1 MYSSKPKIQI
11 KMKELQP
18 INQHVLLEIE
28 ATEEKTAS
36 GIIIPDTAKEKP
48 QFAKVLAISGIEDPE
63 ISVGDVVFYKNFSGT
78 ELEYNGKEYLMM
90 PYADILGRIVE
101 TDEI

>member
-1 MYSSKPKIQI
+1 
-11 KMKELQP
+11 MKELQP
-18 INQHVLLEIE
+18 INQHVLLELE

-48 QFAKVLAISGIEDPE
+48 QYAKVLAISGIEDPE

-78 ELEYNGKEYLMM
+78 ELEFDGKEYLMM

>member
-1 MYSSKPKIQI
+1 MR
-11 KMKELQP
+11 ELQP

-28 ATEEKTAS
+28 SQKEETTAS

-48 QFAKVLAISGIEDPE
+48 QFAKVVALSGIEKPE

-78 ELEYNGKEYLMM
+78 ELEYEGKTFLMM
-90 PYADILGRIVE
+90 PYADILGKVVE
-101 TDEI
+101 TDQI

>member
-1 MYSSKPKIQI
+1 
-11 KMKELQP
+11 MKELQP

-28 ATEEKTAS
+28 ASEEKTAS

-78 ELEYNGKEYLMM
+78 ELEFDGKEYLMM

-101 TDEI
+101 TDKI

>member
-1 MYSSKPKIQI
+1 
-11 KMKELQP
+11 MKELQP

-28 ATEEKTAS
+28 AKEEKTAS
-36 GIIIPDTAKEKP
+36 GIIIPDTVNEKP

-78 ELEYNGKEYLMM
+78 ELEFNGKEYLMM
-90 PYADILGRIVE
+90 PYADILGRLVE
-101 TDEI
+101 TDKI

>member
-1 MYSSKPKIQI
+1 
-11 KMKELQP
+11 MKELQP

-28 ATEEKTAS
+28 KSEEKTAS
-36 GIIIPDTAKEKP
+36 GIIIPDTAREKP
-48 QFAKVLAISGIEDPE
+48 QFAKVIAISGIEKPE

-78 ELEYNGKEYLMM
+78 DIELDGKKYLMM
-90 PYADILGRIVE
+90 PYADILGKVVE